1 MDTGVRERAFVG
13 RQWWSRSLPGHG
25 VRRVRELNLAT
36 HVLALSAQQV
46 LCTAPLVV
54 ALSAVLQRVTG
65 RGVGA
70 VLSRFFGLHGAAAA
84 DMTALFKGS
93 ETVSTTVLLIGLLV
107 AVGFAASVAA
117 TLQRGF
123 ELMWGLPHAG
133 GLRSLA
139 RQLGWA
145 VSLPGYVVG
154 VIFAGRA
161 GRTVGHMVS
170 LGLPTEILL
179 QVLLTLLFH
188 WWGQHVLLSGRVC
201 WRDLVPGAL
210 TVALATLV
218 LVKLSNLVLPSQ
230 IDEQVADY
238 GLIGA
243 VFVLSIW
250 LMVLSAVLLGGTL
263 FGAVLIQRRAQATQ
277 ARAPVPGAEAR
288 APVPGAE
295 AAGPTGTHPTANT
308 VP

>member
-1 MDTGVRERAFVG
+1 MDTGVRERAIVG

-25 VRRVRELNLAT
+25 VRRVREINLAT

-70 VLSRFFGLHGAAAA
+70 VLSRFFGLQGTAAA

-123 ELMWGLPHAG
+123 ELMWGLPRAG

-145 VSLPGYVVG
+145 VALPGYVVG

-161 GRTVGHMVS
+161 GRAVGHLVS

-179 QVLLTLLFH
+179 QVLLTVLFH

-201 WRDLVPGAL
+201 WRVLVPGAL
-210 TVALATLV
+210 AVAVGTLV
-218 LVKLSNLVLPSQ
+218 LVKLSSLVLPGQ

-263 FGAVLIQRRAQATQ
+263 FGAVVVQRRALAME
-277 ARAPVPGAEAR
+277 AGAPVPGAK
-288 APVPGAE
+288 AP
-295 AAGPTGTHPTANT
+295 GPTDTHPAANT